1 MFHEL
6 VAVIDCGPEREVLIY
21 DSMEHIPHNPN
32 MIIDALQKT
41 LKFVEKRDGGT
52 LPPTLYLQ
60 FDNCLRENKNAYVC
74 AYLSMLIERGVFK
87 RIYMSFLP
95 VGHTHDIVDQ
105 VNSRLSVACRN
116 VDIPSR
122 QDLIAIMEDAYTP
135 KPRVIKLDKIA
146 DFKRLVNPNGDKH
159 YRDAHIHEHSGILKP
174 LHFCFEKDGAGRA
187 SVKCKSTL
195 DDEHWGTRFH
205 TFRTHPIPVHV
216 RDIAGN
222 DFHDVKPERMAEI
235 KRHIQSVSWRECM
248 TRSDVKADID
258 SNIAILEDPPT
269 DFFWESNGEFTKEA
283 EGYEEIVA
291 DQRAYEELMERERP
305 RGIPPRRTHLHQSHY
320 QRKKYRAKNVKV
332 GDFVAVDARRRAE
345 YVPGTSQRFYLGT
358 VRRINR
364 NSGKCI
370 VDWWHCRS
378 GEFKKYTKFTSGT
391 GEKCATVILKDIMVR
406 FDSLLST
413 GRISKPV
420 EKAIIK
426 ELELPSDSRDTLFII
441 DPDNSDDSSEV
452 EVDELSEDPSEG
464 EDENSGDD
472 L

>member
-1 MFHEL
+1 M
-6 VAVIDCGPEREVLIY
+6 
-21 DSMEHIPHNPN
+21 
-32 MIIDALQKT
+32 
-41 LKFVEKRDGGT
+41 
-52 LPPTLYLQ
+52 
-60 FDNCLRENKNAYVC
+60 
-74 AYLSMLIERGVFK
+74 
-87 RIYMSFLP
+87 
-95 VGHTHDIVDQ
+95 
-105 VNSRLSVACRN
+105 
-116 VDIPSR
+116 
-122 QDLIAIMEDAYTP
+122 
-135 KPRVIKLDKIA
+135 
-146 DFKRLVNPNGDKH
+146 
-159 YRDAHIHEHSGILKP
+159 
-174 LHFCFEKDGAGRA
+174 
-187 SVKCKSTL
+187 
-195 DDEHWGTRFH
+195 
-205 TFRTHPIPVHV
+205 

-283 EGYEEIVA
+283 EGYEEIAA
-291 DQRAYEELMERERP
+291 DQRAYVELMERERP

-364 NSGKCI
+364 NSGRCI

-391 GEKCATVILKDIMVR
+391 GEKCATVILKDILVR
-406 FDSLLST
+406 FDKLLTT
-413 GRISKPV
+413 GRIGRPV

-426 ELELPSDSRDTLFII
+426 ELELPSDRRDTQFII
-441 DPDNSDDSSEV
+441 DPDNGDDNSEI